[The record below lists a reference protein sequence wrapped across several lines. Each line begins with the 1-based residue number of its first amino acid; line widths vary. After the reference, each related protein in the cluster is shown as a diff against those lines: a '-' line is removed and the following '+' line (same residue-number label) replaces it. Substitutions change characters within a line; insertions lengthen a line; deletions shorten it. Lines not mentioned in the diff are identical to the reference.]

1 MYVSIFLVRV
11 IVAEL
16 KRRGVR
22 ESVLLDR
29 AGISAEELAD
39 PTRRL
44 PMDRYDAF
52 LKAARALSGNEACT
66 GLHVGETWPTS
77 GYLVGHLFSNATS
90 IRDAITLATRYKR
103 LVHETM
109 CLRLVEHGELATLV
123 YENHAND
130 ADNARFEA
138 EAMLVFLLRMGHLLA
153 GFHTPPY
160 AVSFVHARPADTTH
174 YTRIFGR
181 EPTFSAPSNAIT
193 FARVILDVPNA
204 HYDPAVSAL
213 LERRAERLLA
223 DQDSD
228 AHLVERIRDLLRLGG
243 DLSSVTCDRIAERLG
258 TSTRALQRRLRSRGT
273 SLSLLTD
280 EVRRNLACDALAD
293 GNVPIKEVADRLG
306 FSEPSAF
313 HRAFKRWTGVTPH
326 SFRAQQRSLGVE
338 GCAAS
343 A

>member
-16 KRRGVR
+16 KRRGVK
-22 ESVLLDR
+22 EHVLLER
-29 AGISAEELAD
+29 AGLTAEDLSD
-39 PTRRL
+39 PTKRL
-44 PMDRYDAF
+44 PLDRYEAF
-52 LKAARALSGNEACT
+52 LRAARSSTSGDLSA
-66 GLHVGETWPTS
+66 GLRVGETWPTS

-90 IRDAITLATRYKR
+90 VRDALSLAMRYKR

-109 CLRLVEHGELATLV
+109 CLRLVEHGDYATV
-123 YENHAND
+123 TYENHSTDEA
-130 ADNARFEA
+130 NARFEA
-138 EAMLVFLLRMGHLLA
+138 EAMLVFLFRMGHLLA

-160 AVSFVHARPADTTH
+160 AVTFKHARPADVSA
-174 YTRIFGR
+174 YTRLFGR
-181 EPTFSAPSNAIT
+181 EPTFSATANGIT

-204 HYDPAVSAL
+204 HCDPAVSAL

-228 AHLVERIRDLLRLGG
+228 AHLVERVRDLLRLGS
-243 DLSSVTCDRIAERLG
+243 DLGGVTCERIADRLG

-280 EVRRNLACDALAD
+280 EVRRTLACDALTD

-313 HRAFKRWTGVTPH
+313 HRAFKRWTGLTPH
-326 SFRAQQRSLGVE
+326 GFRAQQRGQETL
-338 GCAAS
+338 ATA
-343 A
+343 

>member
-22 ESVLLDR
+22 ESTLLAR
-29 AGISAEELAD
+29 SGLSAEDLGD

-44 PMDRYDAF
+44 PSDRYEAF
-52 LKAARALSGNEACT
+52 LRAARELAADDPSV
-66 GLHVGETWPTS
+66 GLHVGESWPTS

-90 IRDAITLATRYKR
+90 IRDAIMLAARYRR
-103 LVHETM
+103 LVNETM
-109 CLRLVEHGELATLV
+109 CLRIVEHAELATVV
-123 YENHAND
+123 YDNHAND
-130 ADNARFEA
+130 PANARFEA

-160 AVSFVHARPADTTH
+160 AVTFMHAKPADVAP
-174 YTRIFGR
+174 YTAIFGC
-181 EPTFSAPSNAIT
+181 EPTFGASCNGIT

-204 HYDPAVSAL
+204 HCDPAVSVL
-213 LERRAERLLA
+213 LERRADRLLA

-228 AHLVERIRDLLRLGG
+228 AHLVERVRDLLRLGA
-243 DLSSVTCDRIAERLG
+243 DLSSVTCDRIADRLG
-258 TSTRALQRRLRSRGT
+258 TSTRALQRRLRTRGT
-273 SLSLLTD
+273 SLSLLAD
-280 EVRRNLACDALAD
+280 EVRRSLACDALAD

-313 HRAFKRWTGVTPH
+313 HRAFKRWTGLTPH
-326 SFRAQQRSLGVE
+326 SFRAQHRVVSGVV
-338 GCAAS
+338 AHA
-343 A
+343 

>member
-1 MYVSIFLVRV
+1 VYVSVFLVRV

-16 KRRGVR
+16 KRRGVK
-22 ESVLLDR
+22 EQVLLER
-29 AGISAEELAD
+29 AGLTAEELSD

-44 PMDRYDAF
+44 PTDRYEAF
-52 LKAARALSGNEACT
+52 VRAARALTENDMST
-66 GLHVGETWPTS
+66 GLHVGESWPTS
-77 GYLVGHLFSNATS
+77 GYLVGHIFANAS
-90 IRDAITLATRYKR
+90 SVRDAISLAMRFR
-103 LVHETM
+103 NLVHETM
-109 CLRLVEHGELATLV
+109 CLRLVEHGDLATIV
-123 YENHAND
+123 YESHSRD
-130 ADNARFEA
+130 EDNARFEA
-138 EAMLVFLLRMGHLLA
+138 EAMLVFLFRMGHLLA

-160 AVSFVHARPADTTH
+160 AVTFMHARPADVTP

-181 EPTFSAPSNAIT
+181 EPVFGASCNGIT
-193 FARVILDVPNA
+193 CARIILDVPNA
-204 HYDPAVSAL
+204 HSDPAVSAL

-228 AHLVERIRDLLRLGG
+228 AHLVDRVRDLLRLGT
-243 DLSSVTCDRIAERLG
+243 DLSSMTCERIAERLG

-280 EVRRNLACDALAD
+280 EVRRTMACNALAD

-313 HRAFKRWTGVTPH
+313 HRAFKRWTGLTPH
-326 SFRAQQRSLGVE
+326 GFRAQQRDGGGNDV
-338 GCAAS
+338 GAS